1 MSSVNPCPEFEGIHE
16 WNAWKLICRILKNR
30 GLDIN
35 EDMELTQAI
44 ANWGYKLQL
53 LRHKQGSPELTPL
66 FYSAEATA
74 KLEEKYPEFDR

>member
-1 MSSVNPCPEFEGIHE
+1 
-16 WNAWKLICRILKNR
+16 
-30 GLDIN
+30 
-35 EDMELTQAI
+35 MELTQAI